1 MTPHDEHKLYLR
13 DRRAWAQYVAPKR
26 THCRAHGVAGMSVFI
41 LREHNARD
49 RMKAVW
55 DFACQILQHPGKAAK
70 VKIEECQP
78 TRTLDQNDMFHA
90 ICGDIAKQKTW
101 AGHKL
106 DTEAWKRLL
115 VDAWARAEGKQQG
128 RIVPSL
134 DGQSI
139 VNLGIQTRSM
149 KVGDMAD
156 LITFAQAWCVEND
169 VALNDQERGAA

>member
-1 MTPHDEHKLYLR
+1 MGDP
-13 DRRAWAQYVAPKR
+13 
-26 THCRAHGVAGMSVFI
+26 MSVFI

-49 RMKAVW
+49 RMKAAW

-78 TRTLDQNDMFHA
+78 TRSLDQNDMFHA

-115 VDAWARAEGKQQG
+115 VDAWARAEGKQQV

-139 VNLGIQTRSM
+139 VNLGIQTRRM

-169 VALNDQERGAA
+169 VALNDQEREAA